1 MVLNG
6 WLAAPL
12 RPAYDW
18 VGPEHNTRD
27 IRALKYHLVSGGLA
41 FLQRSVAEIA
51 VLISNGSHGRT
62 SDAGTVLN
70 VTVHPSSPIS
80 ALSDEIGLLGGAFL
94 SRTAIPNGV
103 LPSVRYYALALT
115 DLAPPSPSFLEYWS
129 QRIHRIANWA
139 RAIGST
145 SICMSPQGWLVASA
159 VTHPAA
165 SFPFLTVEVAASLH
179 FSNMAFWEALGVFV
193 TAIKD
198 AVLAASTLVHQIT
211 GGASLQTWAMVVM
224 LYLLVICGLSSGF
237 GLVMLFARWFTVT
250 TQQRVRLSGTL
261 IPPPP
266 SNIAPSPLLVQDPQP
281 KPLSTTTTT
290 TPHFGFIM
298 CGFHWRN
305 LICTGTACIVFTSQ
319 TDFC

>member
-145 SICMSPQGWLVASA
+145 SICMSPPRMAGGISCYSPGCVVPLSHGGGGSVAPFFQYGFLGSFRSVRNCYQRRRSGCLDSGSSDHRGGISPDLGNGRHVIPAGYMWIVFWIWSRNAVCQMVYGDYAAARALVGNFDSA
-159 VTHPAA
+159 
-165 SFPFLTVEVAASLH
+165 
-179 FSNMAFWEALGVFV
+179 
-193 TAIKD
+193 
-198 AVLAASTLVHQIT
+198 
-211 GGASLQTWAMVVM
+211 
-224 LYLLVICGLSSGF
+224 
-237 GLVMLFARWFTVT
+237 
-250 TQQRVRLSGTL
+250 
-261 IPPPP
+261 
-266 SNIAPSPLLVQDPQP
+266 SPL
-281 KPLSTTTTT
+281 
-290 TPHFGFIM
+290 
-298 CGFHWRN
+298 
-305 LICTGTACIVFTSQ
+305 
-319 TDFC
+319 